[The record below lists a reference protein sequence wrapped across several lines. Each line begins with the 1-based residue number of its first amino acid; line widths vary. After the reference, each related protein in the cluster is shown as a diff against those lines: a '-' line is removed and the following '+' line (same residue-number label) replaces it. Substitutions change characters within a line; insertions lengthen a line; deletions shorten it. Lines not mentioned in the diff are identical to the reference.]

1 MKKMKK
7 TLSLLLC
14 VVMLAGMFPVSA
26 FAAED
31 VPAEPPAQTGQQPAS
46 PADTQQ
52 QSTECQHTGGVATC
66 TALAVCE
73 ACGAAYGE
81 LAAHSGGSAT
91 CTAQAVCEACEQPYG
106 ELAEHSFAEGKC
118 ANCGAADPDYVAPC
132 EHSYG
137 EEGNC
142 TLCGEAKPAEP
153 PEKRAVKAVPAV
165 SASPELGENLVYN
178 RQPQTLATAAEGSLV
193 SLNGETWASS
203 VTATDAG
210 DYTVYYK
217 SEIDGVSPE
226 VGQVTVT
233 INRLL
238 LSFTPQPK
246 KYFDGDIVFETSQ
259 TLGGN
264 EGVLGDDKVVF
275 EATYQFP
282 GKDTG
287 TYVIHDGRPVTLH
300 SFTLSGAD
308 SGNYSVPF
316 KSGDVFDGR
325 INPLPLTVKVK
336 NSSKPYLS
344 PDPEFGFEV
353 TSDYVSNIG
362 AVLAGC
368 PLELSISREAG
379 EALGSY
385 MVSADHNRESGLP
398 VNTNYSLSF
407 VPGRLDIT
415 GRKVTLA
422 GVKAVTKG
430 YDGTTDTT
438 IDFSS
443 AYLENLPEGYTIEVS
458 PKSLPGVFDSADA
471 GPRTARR
478 NGFLTIE
485 IYNAE
490 GESER
495 DNFSILVPA
504 SFPGVIEPA
513 ILDVV
518 YTGEISKEYDGESA
532 VTLDP
537 AKLSYLN
544 LPDGLSVEF
553 TSASGSFES
562 ADAGKHSL
570 SISAE
575 GIVRDA
581 GGNDVSQNFF
591 FRFSDAEGEI
601 KPRPIS
607 ANIRV
612 LSKSYD
618 GSSNISWEP
627 AGFDNAIAGKEPGLE
642 VKGRYLL
649 GGAEQKDAAEYL
661 GYDIISVTLSG
672 ENAANYVLTE
682 YSADAEAGLSIEP
695 RPITVTANDISK
707 SYGDPDPELTYTAS
721 GLVEG
726 EALKGTP
733 ARISG
738 EDVDTYMID
747 CGTLLSQ
754 NPNYSISFTPGEFT
768 IVPRII
774 YVRGMKADD
783 RDYNGRKETTIS
795 YEYESY
801 RFENIP
807 EDEEPYFGISATG
820 FFEDANAGENKPVT
834 AEIYLTYIAPGYKAD
849 NYTFVSKSP
858 LSATIRPVRREV
870 RMTGGLSK
878 SFGEDDPVF
887 THANLGSDT
896 ETGLDFVVKVSR
908 EEGQDLGAYAFIFE
922 EDYINYEFYTSSVFK
937 ILPRVVTVRPAGD
950 VTVPYGDT
958 AEIPYVVRDSEG
970 NKLPLT
976 LSGSLSRSEGEAP
989 GSYAIGQGSITDTD
1003 NPGYFIIFENP
1014 EGYDYTI
1021 TRRKVFING
1030 LTALDKDFDNTPA
1043 AAIDTMGH
1051 SLSGDGYEA
1060 LPLNHLIS
1068 MPVTLPADFKDRYAG
1083 EQEILSA
1090 YFTGI
1095 KVYKGLTDVTSYFEF
1110 ALGETLKATIR
1121 PVTLTIEGIT
1131 VNDKDYDGSTDA
1143 TYTGSI
1149 SGFKGLSSDYL
1160 YFTDGLQ
1167 LAFADAD
1174 AGENKEVIVSGLQ
1187 VNSTDS
1193 LTDLS
1198 SCFVVAPL
1206 YADIRKAAPELEGIR
1221 AESFAYCA
1229 YPRPLASYSSFSG
1242 GEIFWSLGTADAP
1255 GSQWLS
1261 EIPEATEVGKYYL
1274 WYKVVGD
1281 ANHTDIAPSLLESEI
1296 SPAVLYFTNEEPY
1309 SKVYDGTADCP
1320 GILVPDSN
1328 FPSGLS
1334 LEYDAVY
1341 WDYAAKSPISAAG
1354 RNYSIT
1360 IDNIR
1365 LSGENAGNY
1374 VLRYHDAYEEDLAPD
1389 FSIVTFGHI
1398 LPREITVTPTMHL
1411 WKTYGDP
1418 DPELSYTVTGLLP
1431 GDSLSGA
1438 LSREEGENVGFYSVE
1453 IGTLANP
1460 NYEIK
1465 LDSEMFTIKQRKI
1478 TISGITAETRE
1489 YDGTTNATIDIN
1501 TLDPVFSNVPAGESF
1516 YMSVDSATYEDPDAG
1531 ENKSAT
1537 PGPHYIIWV
1546 TDGYDINN
1554 YEFVFAPIT
1563 GTITPRPITLTANN
1577 VSKTYGEDDP
1587 NLTYGVTEGQMVDS
1601 DTFTGAPSRDAGE
1614 DAGVYDITIGTLANP
1629 NYNITFIPGKLT
1641 ITKAVSSISFADY
1654 APGKTYDGTALAV
1667 PAETELNISGA
1678 LYTDVTYTWYK
1689 DSVSEANR
1697 LNAAPK
1703 DAGSY
1708 VLVATIPDSSNTS
1721 SSSAESGLITIS
1733 PAPVTVTPTD
1743 MQKVY
1748 LDPDRVI
1755 EYTAE
1760 GLIPGET
1767 LSGALSREAGEEL
1780 GPYDVTIGT
1789 LQSENPNYN
1798 ITLKPGVVTI
1808 KPRVIYV
1815 RGVSAEDKVYDG
1827 TTHATLNLQAVELGN
1842 LPEAYP
1848 DAITALELM
1857 GIFYTADA
1865 GEDKYVDV
1873 SLVDFTVRE
1882 GLDKDGFIFSVS
1894 DTSADI
1900 TPLPIEITVYQS
1912 SKYYSDAEP
1921 GEFSYSVE
1929 PYVSLELE
1937 ISREAGE
1944 NVGEYDFILETEL
1957 KNHTASFANSFL
1969 IERKPIDTIVYS
1981 AAIYNGEYTGEEID
1995 CLLEFEFEGGLVE
2008 GRDYTVSGNIQTA
2021 VGTHVVTFTGI
2032 GNYCDEQ
2039 TLSFEIL
2046 PPSVIRDVLDGTVTP
2061 ETVMP
2066 EDYEELK
2073 LLEDALATIDE
2084 DTEHEDL
2091 DQWKHAAEKLA
2102 PIIDALEE
2110 LEALVNSENIK
2121 AAEDINA
2128 DNVTVNDKE
2137 TIENAKDDI
2146 EKLLDEHSGKLD
2158 AGTVAELED
2167 KLETIEE
2174 TLDTLEDAE
2183 SIISEIEKWLKDN
2196 KDKFD
2201 ADELKLRE
2209 EYKDI
2214 MDNIDALNANAQRI
2228 VKDAVGAGLKAAEA
2242 KLYTYKII
2250 SGDGANWVK
2259 GSGATLDFTANG
2271 AVSLFDHLLVDGK
2284 KLDAANYTVSSG
2296 STIVKL
2302 KADYLQALVPGK
2314 HNIQFVYTDGS
2325 TNVVEFIVGYTIS
2338 GTVQTGDSSN
2348 PALWLSLM
2356 LSSLAAIVV
2365 SLPRLKRRKEE
2376 N

>member
-31 VPAEPPAQTGQQPAS
+31 VPAQTGQQPAS

-66 TALAVCE
+66 TAL
-73 ACGAAYGE
+73 
-81 LAAHSGGSAT
+81 
-91 CTAQAVCEACEQPYG
+91 AVCEACEQPYG

-137 EEGNC
+137 EDGKC
-142 TLCGEAKPAEP
+142 ALCGDVKAAEP

-178 RQPQTLATAAEGSLV
+178 CQPQTLATAAEGSLV

-246 KYFDGDIVFETSQ
+246 KYFDGDIDFETSQ

-264 EGVLGDDKVVF
+264 EGVLGDDEVVF

-316 KSGDVFDGR
+316 KSGDVFDGL
-325 INPLPLTVKVK
+325 INPLPLTVKVMD
-336 NSSKPYLS
+336 SSKPYLS
-344 PDPEFGFEV
+344 ADPEFAFEV
-353 TSDYVSNIG
+353 TSDYVSNVG

-368 PLELSISREAG
+368 PLELSFSREEG

-385 MVSADHNRESGLP
+385 TVSVHHNMESGLP
-398 VNTNYSLSF
+398 VNTNYILSF
-407 VPGRLDIT
+407 VPGTLDIT
-415 GRKVTLA
+415 GRKLTLA

-430 YDGTTDTT
+430 YDGTADAT
-438 IDFSS
+438 IDLSE

-458 PKSLPGVFDSADA
+458 SKSLPGVFDSADA
-471 GPRTARR
+471 GERTVSRR
-478 NGFLTIE
+478 NAFFTIE

-490 GESER
+490 GENER
-495 DNFSILVPA
+495 GNFSITVPS

-513 ILDVV
+513 ILDVS

-537 AKLSYLN
+537 AKLSCQN
-544 LPDGLSVEF
+544 LPEGCSVEF
-553 TSASGSFES
+553 TSASGSFNI
-562 ADAGKHSL
+562 ADAGRRSL
-570 SISAE
+570 TVSAE

-581 GGNDVSQNFF
+581 GGNDVSHNYA
-591 FRFSDAEGEI
+591 FRFADAEGEI

-618 GSSNISWEP
+618 GSSSISWEL
-627 AGFDNAIAGKEPGLE
+627 AGFDKAIEGKEPELE

-649 GGAEQKDAAEYL
+649 GGAEQKDAAEDL
-661 GYDIISVTLSG
+661 GYDLISVSLSG
-672 ENAANYVLTE
+672 ENAANYVLTDC
-682 YSADAEAGLSIEP
+682 SAEAEAGLSIEP
-695 RPITVTANDISK
+695 RPITVKIND
-707 SYGDPDPELTYTAS
+707 AS
-721 GLVEG
+721 
-726 EALKGTP
+726 
-733 ARISG
+733 
-738 EDVDTYMID
+738 
-747 CGTLLSQ
+747 
-754 NPNYSISFTPGEFT
+754 
-768 IVPRII
+768 
-774 YVRGMKADD
+774 
-783 RDYNGRKETTIS
+783 
-795 YEYESY
+795 
-801 RFENIP
+801 
-807 EDEEPYFGISATG
+807 
-820 FFEDANAGENKPVT
+820 
-834 AEIYLTYIAPGYKAD
+834 
-849 NYTFVSKSP
+849 
-858 LSATIRPVRREV
+858 
-870 RMTGGLSK
+870 
-878 SFGEDDPVF
+878 
-887 THANLGSDT
+887 
-896 ETGLDFVVKVSR
+896 
-908 EEGQDLGAYAFIFE
+908 
-922 EDYINYEFYTSSVFK
+922 
-937 ILPRVVTVRPAGD
+937 
-950 VTVPYGDT
+950 
-958 AEIPYVVRDSEG
+958 
-970 NKLPLT
+970 
-976 LSGSLSRSEGEAP
+976 
-989 GSYAIGQGSITDTD
+989 
-1003 NPGYFIIFENP
+1003 
-1014 EGYDYTI
+1014 
-1021 TRRKVFING
+1021 
-1030 LTALDKDFDNTPA
+1030 
-1043 AAIDTMGH
+1043 
-1051 SLSGDGYEA
+1051 
-1060 LPLNHLIS
+1060 
-1068 MPVTLPADFKDRYAG
+1068 
-1083 EQEILSA
+1083 
-1090 YFTGI
+1090 
-1095 KVYKGLTDVTSYFEF
+1095 
-1110 ALGETLKATIR
+1110 
-1121 PVTLTIEGIT
+1121 
-1131 VNDKDYDGSTDA
+1131 
-1143 TYTGSI
+1143 
-1149 SGFKGLSSDYL
+1149 
-1160 YFTDGLQ
+1160 
-1167 LAFADAD
+1167 
-1174 AGENKEVIVSGLQ
+1174 
-1187 VNSTDS
+1187 
-1193 LTDLS
+1193 
-1198 SCFVVAPL
+1198 
-1206 YADIRKAAPELEGIR
+1206 
-1221 AESFAYCA
+1221 
-1229 YPRPLASYSSFSG
+1229 
-1242 GEIFWSLGTADAP
+1242 
-1255 GSQWLS
+1255 
-1261 EIPEATEVGKYYL
+1261 
-1274 WYKVVGD
+1274 
-1281 ANHTDIAPSLLESEI
+1281 
-1296 SPAVLYFTNEEPY
+1296 
-1309 SKVYDGTADCP
+1309 
-1320 GILVPDSN
+1320 
-1328 FPSGLS
+1328 
-1334 LEYDAVY
+1334 
-1341 WDYAAKSPISAAG
+1341 
-1354 RNYSIT
+1354 
-1360 IDNIR
+1360 
-1365 LSGENAGNY
+1365 
-1374 VLRYHDAYEEDLAPD
+1374 
-1389 FSIVTFGHI
+1389 
-1398 LPREITVTPTMHL
+1398 
-1411 WKTYGDP
+1411 KTYGDP
-1418 DPELSYTVTGLLP
+1418 DPELSYTVSGLLP
-1431 GDSLSGA
+1431 GDTLEGS
-1438 LSREEGENVGFYSVE
+1438 LSREEGENVGTYA
-1453 IGTLANP
+1453 INLGTLDNP
-1460 NYEIK
+1460 NYAITLVPANFLIEK
-1465 LDSEMFTIKQRKI
+1465 REI

-1516 YMSVDSATYEDPDAG
+1516 YVTVDSATYEDPDAG

-1537 PGPHYIIWV
+1537 PGYHYIWV

-1563 GTITPRPITLTANN
+1563 GTITPRPITVTANN

-1587 NLTYGVTEGQMVDS
+1587 NLTYCVTGGQMVDS
-1601 DTFTGAPSRDAGE
+1601 DTFTGELSRVEGE
-1614 DAGVYDITIGTLANP
+1614 NVGEYDITIGTLANP
-1629 NYNITFIPGKLT
+1629 NYDITLIPGKLT
-1641 ITKAVSSISFADY
+1641 ITKAASSISFAGY

-1708 VLVATIPDSSNTS
+1708 VLVATIPDSSNTGGS
-1721 SSSAESGLITIS
+1721 KAESAAITIS

-1760 GLIPGET
+1760 GLIPVET
-1767 LSGALSREAGEEL
+1767 LSGALSREEGEEL

-1798 ITLKPGVVTI
+1798 ITLKPGVVI
-1808 KPRVIYV
+1808 IMPRVIYV
-1815 RGVSAEDKVYDG
+1815 RGVSAEDKVYDE

-1873 SLVDFTVRE
+1873 SLVDFTVSE

-1929 PYVSLELE
+1929 PYVSLALE

-1957 KNHTASFANSFL
+1957 KNHAASFANSFL
-1969 IERKPIDTIVYS
+1969 IERKPINTINYS
-1981 AAIYNGEYTGEEID
+1981 AALYHGEYTGEAID
-1995 CLLEFEFEGGLVE
+1995 GLMFFEFEDGLVE
-2008 GRDYTVSGNIQTA
+2008 GTDYTVSGNIRTA
-2021 VGTHVVTFTGI
+2021 IGTHVVTFTGI

-2039 TLSFEIL
+2039 TLSFEIW
-2046 PPSVIRDVLDGTVTP
+2046 PPSTIRDVLDGTVTP

-2084 DTEHEDL
+2084 NTEHEDL

-2128 DNVTVNDKE
+2128 DNVTADDKE
-2137 TIENAKDDI
+2137 TLEAAKADI

-2214 MDNIDALNANAQRI
+2214 MDDIDALNANAQRI

-2356 LSSLAAIVV
+2356 LSSLAAIMV